1 MFYTEKENLPGIAV
15 FIDFRKAFY
24 TIEWH
29 YLEKA
34 LTLFNFGPNFLQ
46 WFKILHTGIS
56 SCVLNNEHA
65 SHLFSLERGVRQGCP
80 LPGLLFVIGLEL
92 LARAIKSNKL
102 IKGITTGKKEIK
114 TSMYADDTSVFVS
127 DTVSIQHLLNM
138 LEKFRPISG
147 LQVNTSK
154 TEALWLGSCK
164 DRHDTPFNFNW
175 PYDPICAL
183 GVFFSYT
190 LKADKLNFDDK
201 LRSMEKVLNIWKCRK
216 FTLIGK
222 INIVKT
228 LALSKL
234 IFNSSNLYLPPHVI
248 DAANKMIFDF
258 IWEGKPPK
266 IKKATII
273 GEKANGGLKMVDL
286 GIMEIALKVAWIR
299 RIRQD
304 SDAAWKVIPENAV
317 GHLGGFDFLLDCRY
331 DLNLLQLHNLPPF
344 YHSVLKYWQ
353 DYRSVIS
360 EDIIQVQNEIIW
372 DNNNILMNHSTMFF
386 KRWYKNGII
395 RIRDLLNV
403 DFTFLSLDQ
412 FQRKYHLQVPFTT
425 YYGLIN
431 SIPSSWRRKLKT
443 TDFSNPSE
451 NSSQEP
457 PPKNIT
463 THSAY
468 AAILDYFFQVPT
480 AETRILR
487 YGFTRESLVHVYLL
501 PFLITREVKL
511 QMFQYKIIHN
521 ILPTRCSLFRTKLS
535 ASETCQLC
543 QALPQT
549 LPHML
554 FQCTVINTFW
564 HAFQNWWFEKTQQFF
579 DLNECNVIYGWHN
592 NLQSKD
598 TLNYVSLAAK
608 YFIFCRIQDNAS
620 VNFDSF
626 PAFLKTRIDT
636 LKQIALR
643 NNQLDNFYIKWKI
656 LFELVF
662 LSFICFLFSFSS
674 FFFFF
679 LSHTFHMYTLVT
691 RILYIC
697 TYFCSL

>member
-1 MFYTEKENLPGIAV
+1 MK
-15 FIDFRKAFY
+15 
-24 TIEWH
+24 
-29 YLEKA
+29 
-34 LTLFNFGPNFLQ
+34 
-46 WFKILHTGIS
+46 
-56 SCVLNNEHA
+56 
-65 SHLFSLERGVRQGCP
+65 
-80 LPGLLFVIGLEL
+80 
-92 LARAIKSNKL
+92 KS
-102 IKGITTGKKEIK
+102 
-114 TSMYADDTSVFVS
+114 
-127 DTVSIQHLLNM
+127 
-138 LEKFRPISG
+138 
-147 LQVNTSK
+147 
-154 TEALWLGSCK
+154 
-164 DRHDTPFNFNW
+164 
-175 PYDPICAL
+175 
-183 GVFFSYT
+183 
-190 LKADKLNFDDK
+190 
-201 LRSMEKVLNIWKCRK
+201 
-216 FTLIGK
+216 
-222 INIVKT
+222 
-228 LALSKL
+228 
-234 IFNSSNLYLPPHVI
+234 
-248 DAANKMIFDF
+248 
-258 IWEGKPPK
+258 
-266 IKKATII
+266 TII

-286 GIMEIALKVAWIR
+286 GIVEIALKVAWIR

-360 EDIIQVQNEIIW
+360 EDIIQVQHEIIW
-372 DNNNILMNHSTMFF
+372 NNNNILVNQSTMFF

-487 YGFTRESLVHVYLL
+487 YGFTKENLVNVYLL

-521 ILPTRCSLFRTKLS
+521 ILPTRCSLFRAKLS

-564 HAFQNWWFEKTQQFF
+564 HAFQNWWFEKTQQSF

-598 TLNYVSLAAK
+598 TLNYVSLVAK
-608 YFIFCRIQDNAS
+608 YFIFCRIQGNAS

-626 PAFLKTRIDT
+626 PAFLRTRIDT
-636 LKQIALR
+636 LKQIAPR
-643 NNQLDNFYIKWKI
+643 NKQLDNFYIKWKNFI
-656 LFELVF
+656 WASFLFF
-662 LSFICFLFSFSS
+662 SFICFLFSFSS
-674 FFFFF
+674 FFCLFSFAHVSYVYLSDSHSVYLHLF
-679 LSHTFHMYTLVT
+679 LFIVIRVVVACM
-691 RILYIC
+691 
-697 TYFCSL
+697 